1 MELRRCDRMTGRK
14 NATISLRTPKFRADI
29 PVVFAAM
36 SKHSFCYRMFITRY
50 ILEKGRIPLTIF
62 TLYDYFLLDTVDR
75 KFMIEANNVLV
86 ARSDELWIFGPVS
99 EGVAKEIR
107 VAESLGKPVSYFAIQ
122 KPHRIVKIPKSQVE
136 YEEGIECFL

>member
-1 MELRRCDRMTGRK
+1 
-14 NATISLRTPKFRADI
+14 
-29 PVVFAAM
+29 
-36 SKHSFCYRMFITRY
+36 
-50 ILEKGRIPLTIF
+50 
-62 TLYDYFLLDTVDR
+62 
-75 KFMIEANNVLV
+75 MIEANNVLV

-107 VAESLGKPVSYFAIQ
+107 VAESLGKPVSYFAIK

>member
-1 MELRRCDRMTGRK
+1 MTGRK
-14 NATISLRTPKFRADI
+14 NATTSLRIPKFRADI

-50 ILEKGRIPLTIF
+50 ILEKGQIPLTIF

-107 VAESLGKPVSYFAIQ
+107 VAESLGKPVSYFAIK
-122 KPHRIVKIPKSQVE
+122 KPHRIVKIQKSQVE

>member
-1 MELRRCDRMTGRK
+1 MTLVPDKIPR
-14 NATISLRTPKFRADI
+14 FRLDI

-50 ILEKGRIPLTIF
+50 ILERKRIPLTIF

-86 ARSDELWIFGPVS
+86 ARSDELWVFGPIS
-99 EGVAKEIR
+99 EGVAKEIS
-107 VAESLGKPVSYFAIQ
+107 VADALGKPVRYYEIRR
-122 KPHRIVKIPKSQVE
+122 PHRIVRIAKKDARREASAD
-136 YEEGIECFL
+136 FT

>member
-1 MELRRCDRMTGRK
+1 
-14 NATISLRTPKFRADI
+14 
-29 PVVFAAM
+29 
-36 SKHSFCYRMFITRY
+36 MFITRY

-107 VAESLGKPVSYFAIQ
+107 VAESLGKPVSYFAIK
-122 KPHRIVKIPKSQVE
+122 KPHRIVKIQKSQVE